1 MAPNNSINFSESNDA
16 LILPSGT
23 TAQRPSGYPGEIR
36 YNEDLLIYEVW
47 NPITNSWEQLGGNG
61 LNNSQLIT
69 VFQLAPVIYGGD
81 PNTVFGGTDAL
92 DGGNANSNSIGTI
105 AFNGQQTVDASN
117 NSPMVYTIVSGNLVY
132 SPRQG
137 P

>member
-1 MAPNNSINFSESNDA
+1 MSSNSSINFSETTDA
-16 LILPSGT
+16 LTLPSGT
-23 TAQRPSGYPGEIR
+23 TAERPPGLPGEIR
-36 YNEDLLIYEVW
+36 YNEDLLIYEAW
-47 NPITNSWEQLGGNG
+47 QPSTNSWGPLAGS

-117 NSPMVYTIVSGNLVY
+117 NAPMVYTIVSGNLVY